1 LFLYKIDSSNGNIG
15 AFFKPTQ
22 LTNLS
27 SADTLSILKQ
37 TNSLD
42 QNFARVLGPKL
53 PPATPIGDA
62 CKVLSSAPVEIILNS
77 KPQDIINTLGSIVL
91 GNMDSK
97 KKSVLA
103 KQVIFY

>member
-1 LFLYKIDSSNGNIG
+1 MYLYKIDSSNGNIG

-37 TNSLD
+37 ANRMD
-42 QNFARVLGPKL
+42 QSFARVLGPKL
-53 PPATPIGDA
+53 PPATSIADA
-62 CKVLSSAPVEIILNS
+62 SKVLSSAPVEIILNS
-77 KPQDIINTLGSIVL
+77 KPDDIINNLGNIDL
-91 GNMDSK
+91 GNMDSN

-103 KQVIFY
+103 KQVIF